1 MPPRA
6 CVSSAGQLPTRC
18 AGSVGYRV
26 KECDMIESYLE
37 AVALIERLHRN
48 YRNLVR
54 ESLDRIGSH
63 DINSVQALILFN
75 IGATKIAVN
84 EVRTH
89 GNYFGSNTGYIIKKL
104 IANGYLLH
112 ERSPR
117 DLRSVDIWLSNK
129 GRSIC
134 DRLIEMHNQHIRM
147 FPELDRDPDLDRTV
161 WTLRQI
167 EQFWIDQQVDR

>member
-1 MPPRA
+1 
-6 CVSSAGQLPTRC
+6 
-18 AGSVGYRV
+18 VGYRV

-89 GNYFGSNTGYIIKKL
+89 GNYFGSNTGYIIKKM
-104 IANGYLLH
+104 IAN
-112 ERSPR
+112 R
-117 DLRSVDIWLSNK
+117 LS
-129 GRSIC
+129 SA
-134 DRLIEMHNQHIRM
+134 
-147 FPELDRDPDLDRTV
+147 
-161 WTLRQI
+161 
-167 EQFWIDQQVDR
+167 